1 MVTKLFDTKMGMN
14 PDAWSF
20 MHRLA
25 DLEPCTAEYVMPD
38 DERVACGIV
47 VDPGYQ
53 IDTRVRPFHNGREQG
68 FVLMISH
75 PNPNSRTCY
84 KSESTYIAFFT
95 HRNCGE
101 GLCAVKWED
110 ENRHAADWYTFDDF
124 PEGTTKYTYIE
135 LGEDEY
141 KAQKLVLDAI
151 AEYAEEV
158 DQKEEVK

>member
-20 MHRLA
+20 MHKLA
-25 DLEPCTAEYVMPD
+25 DLEPCTAEYVRPD
-38 DERVACGIV
+38 DAQGYLL
-47 VDPGYQ
+47 PGYQ
-53 IDTRVRPFHNGREQG
+53 IETRVRPFHNGREQG
-68 FVLMISH
+68 FVLVITH

-84 KSESTYIAFFT
+84 KSESTCIAFFT

-101 GLCAVKWED
+101 GLCAVKWDTES
-110 ENRHAADWYTFDDF
+110 RYAADWYTFDDF

-135 LGEDEY
+135 LEDEY

-151 AEYAEEV
+151 AEYAEPL
-158 DQKEEVK
+158 KETP